1 MITAKVYVVEG
12 HSESLLHRDSSLD
25 NNLEIIK

>member
-12 HSESLLHRDSSLD
+12 HSESLLRRDSSLD
-25 NNLEIIK
+25 SEIIK